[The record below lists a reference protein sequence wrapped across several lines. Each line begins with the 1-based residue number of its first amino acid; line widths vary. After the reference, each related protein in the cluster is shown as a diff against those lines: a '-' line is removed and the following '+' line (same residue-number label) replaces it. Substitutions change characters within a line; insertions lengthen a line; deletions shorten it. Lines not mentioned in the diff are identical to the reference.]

1 MTHWIPDWLLFEST
15 REETKEAPES
25 MTKLPEVTQLV
36 LSQDSRSDAG
46 SRAALSP
53 GPTQVSCRRTSQHL
67 DCAIEHCDS
76 LKRST
81 DHSTL
86 LQELIALGALEGAS
100 RELGCGSGAEHF
112 LAGPGLCKAL
122 GSVHNTT
129 CYVCICSII
138 CLFTCSCLTFFTV
151 CH

>member
-1 MTHWIPDWLLFEST
+1 
-15 REETKEAPES
+15 

-53 GPTQVSCRRTSQHL
+53 GPTQVSCRRTSQDL
-67 DCAIEHCDS
+67 DCAIAHCDS

-86 LQELIALGALEGAS
+86 LQELMALGALEGAS

-112 LAGPGLCKAL
+112 LARPWALQGPGFSPQYHMLIYAYVVV
-122 GSVHNTT
+122 SV
-129 CYVCICSII
+129 CS
-138 CLFTCSCLTFFTV
+138 LV
-151 CH
+151 HA